1 MKILIV
7 EDEARIA
14 KRVKRITCDFFGKA
28 IDSLVLCESVNS
40 SLRQLNEQTPDL
52 LLLDLNL
59 NGEDGFELLKS
70 MVAGAFHCIIISAY
84 TEKAITAF
92 AYGVLDFVPKPFD
105 QDRLELAFK
114 RLSPSATK
122 RESNL
127 EYLAVKKAG
136 VVTLINIKEVR
147 YIKGA
152 GIYTELHLLNGKKE
166 LHDKS
171 LEKLEQLL
179 PASFERI
186 HKSYLVPIDQAQ
198 KIIVQTGGK
207 YSLELKNEEQLP
219 IGRSKYKELRQKII

>member
-14 KRVKRITCDFFGKA
+14 KRVERMTRDFFGST
-28 IDSLVLCESVNS
+28 IESLVVCESVS
-40 SLRQLNEQTPDL
+40 SGLRHLNDETPDL

-59 NGEDGFELLKS
+59 NGEDGFDLVKS

-84 TEKAITAF
+84 TDRAITAF

-105 QDRLELAFK
+105 QERLEIAFK
-114 RLSPSATK
+114 RLQPGVK
-122 RESNL
+122 REGNL
-127 EYLAVKKAG
+127 EYLAVRKSGSIA
-136 VVTLINIKEVR
+136 LINIKEIR

-171 LEKLEQLL
+171 LERLEQLL
-179 PASFERI
+179 PSSFERI
-186 HKSYLVPIDQAQ
+186 HKSYIVPIDQAE

-207 YSLELKNEEQLP
+207 YSLELKNEELLP
-219 IGRSKYKELRQKII
+219 IGRSKYKELRQKIV